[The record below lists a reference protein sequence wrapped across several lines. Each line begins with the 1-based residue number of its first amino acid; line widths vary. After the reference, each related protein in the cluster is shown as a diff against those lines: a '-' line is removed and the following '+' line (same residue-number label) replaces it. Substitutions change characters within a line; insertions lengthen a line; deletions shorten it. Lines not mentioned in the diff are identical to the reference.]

1 MSTKQTELSG
11 NGHADV
17 AGMAEQAMLATVGLA
32 NQGVNLLREAAQG
45 AVTVADAVVD
55 GTLDVASAWGKNTP
69 MEPFTAAPVGY
80 GPQDVGRHARHREP
94 PPRRRLARRR
104 PSLNEA

>member
-32 NQGVNLLREAAQG
+32 NQGVSLLREAAQG
-45 AVTVADAVVD
+45 VVTVADAVVD

-69 MEPFTAAPVGY
+69 MEPFTAAPVDMARKTWGATR
-80 GPQDVGRHARHREP
+80 DTANRLLVGA
-94 PPRRRLARRR
+94 
-104 PSLNEA
+104 